1 MTDTVAVGFFDG
13 VHRGHQ
19 ALLRGANRV
28 LTFRNHPLSVLCP
41 ARAPR
46 LLMSSDERIAR
57 LRAHGIR
64 EVVALEF
71 TPDFASMTP
80 EAFATSF
87 LAGARV
93 QCGANW
99 TFGAKGG
106 GDAGFLR
113 ARGFEVRVVPNVLYK
128 GERISSTRIRA
139 ALEKGEVS
147 DARAMLGHDFCV
159 SGTRFVGKGEGHRLG
174 FPTVNVRPENLF
186 LRLPHGV
193 YLVAVGG
200 RKALANYGIAPTFG
214 ARAWQK
220 PVFELHFLMPE
231 EPPLPDDG
239 ATVSF
244 SLLRFIRP
252 ERAFAS
258 AEDLKAQI
266 ARDVDSVAPFFS

>member
-19 ALLRGANRV
+19 ALLNGATRV

-46 LLMSSDERIAR
+46 LLMSPDERIAS
-57 LRAHGIR
+57 LRACGAR
-64 EVVALEF
+64 EVVALDF
-71 TPDFASMTP
+71 TPDFSTLTP

-87 LAGARV
+87 LAGSRV

-113 ARGFEVRVVPNVLYK
+113 ARGFEVRVVPDVLYK

-139 ALEKGEVS
+139 TLEKGDVP

-159 SGTRFVGKGEGHRLG
+159 SGTRFVGKGEGRRLG

-193 YLVAVGG
+193 YLVSVDG
-200 RKALANYGIAPTFG
+200 RKALANYGVAPTFG
-214 ARAWQK
+214 ARAWQE
-220 PVFELHFLMPE
+220 PVFELHFLSSE
-231 EPPLPDDG
+231 DKPLPDDG
-239 ATVSF
+239 ATVAF

-252 ERAFAS
+252 ERTFAS
-258 AEDLKAQI
+258 EDALKEQI
-266 ARDVDSVAPFFS
+266 ARDVASVAPFA